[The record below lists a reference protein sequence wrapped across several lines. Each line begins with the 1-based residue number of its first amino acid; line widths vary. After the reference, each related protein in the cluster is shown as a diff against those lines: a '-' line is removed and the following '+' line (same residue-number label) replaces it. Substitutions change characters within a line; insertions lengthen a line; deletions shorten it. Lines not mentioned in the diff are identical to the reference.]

1 MPRRNRGGFVFALML
16 AGFMMVQSSVIC
28 ALDCLKH
35 GHVAMAVTHNHHH
48 GQACHDGPQLRNEQ
62 LNSGPLAEVLPAR
75 WVPNLPS
82 ASFALMVSGPATLAE
97 PQHVVRA
104 EPPPPRPV

>member
-1 MPRRNRGGFVFALML
+1 MPRRNLGGFVFALML

-48 GQACHDGPQLRNEQ
+48 GQACHDGP
-62 LNSGPLAEVLPAR
+62 
-75 WVPNLPS
+75 
-82 ASFALMVSGPATLAE
+82 
-97 PQHVVRA
+97 
-104 EPPPPRPV
+104 